1 MPKAS
6 LSAKE
11 PTAQATVRRSIEEAR
26 HTGIFRHYEQV
37 RDTVLRM
44 MDDASEYGPSAYW
57 KEELAGFDYMF
68 DAGPLLI
75 AKLREHTY
83 HLTGLKPYEY
93 REHHADQ
100 ASRFASKLRRLQEV
114 DSSNLFVPE
123 APQLGGFGH
132 RIGGRLVNL
141 DTLRFYECLIA
152 LDRAGVVSQMRGQG
166 RHCILEIGA
175 GWGGFAYQLKTLF
188 PNTTYIIVDLPP
200 TLLFSATY
208 VKATFPGARM
218 KFCGERPEEQL
229 FDELDRTDFIFLP
242 AHAFARARIP
252 PVDVAV
258 NLASFQEMTTEQV
271 TGYVQKLADSGC
283 RQLYSLNRDRSRHNQ
298 ELSTVTEIMET
309 RYRVERLEVL
319 DVPYTNLVRKP
330 GKAEVLS
337 ATDYRHQIGRC

>member
-1 MPKAS
+1 MPKES

-11 PTAQATVRRSIEEAR
+11 PAAQGILRRSIEEAR
-26 HTGIFRHYEQV
+26 DTGIFRHYEQV
-37 RDTVLRM
+37 RDIVLRM
-44 MDDASEYGPSAYW
+44 MDDASEYGASAYW

-75 AKLREHTY
+75 AKLREHAY
-83 HLTGLKPYEY
+83 HLTGLRSYEY
-93 REHHADQ
+93 REHHTDQ
-100 ASRFASKLRRLQEV
+100 ASRFASKLRRLKEV
-114 DSSNLFVPE
+114 DSGNLFVPE

-132 RIGGRLVNL
+132 RLGGQMVNL

-152 LDRAGVVSQMRGQG
+152 LDRAGVISQLRGQG
-166 RHCILEIGA
+166 RHRILEIGA

-208 VKATFPGARM
+208 LKATFPDARM
-218 KFCGERPEEQL
+218 KFYGEQPDEEL
-229 FDELDRTDFIFLP
+229 FDELDQTDFIYLP
-242 AHAFARARIP
+242 AHAFARARVP
-252 PVDVAV
+252 PVDVAA

-271 TGYVQKLADSGC
+271 TGYVEQLADSGC
-283 RQLYSLNRDRSRHNQ
+283 RQLYSLNRDRSRYNN

-319 DVPYTNLVRKP
+319 DVPYT
-330 GKAEVLS
+330 VLS
-337 ATDYRHQIGRC
+337 KKPEKSEGLSPTDYRHQIGRC